1 MTSGAWLPLLFA
13 VPILA
18 AAVSV
23 LDRSGRLGRV
33 LAVAVPAGLA
43 LAGGALVWATRDGQ
57 VVVAQVAGWP
67 GGVAIPFVAD
77 LFAALLL
84 TLIGLLV
91 VASMVF
97 AVASGVAADPLVA
110 PMVLVLT
117 AGVAGAFLTADLFN
131 LFVMIEVAL
140 LPSYVLMARTGGPR
154 AARATRLYLTVN
166 LTASTLLLAGLA
178 AVYGT
183 AGTLNLAALAGRG
196 GEPVV
201 ATAVGVVLVALAVKA
216 AVVPVHTWL
225 PATYPHASPAVTA
238 LFSGL
243 LTKVGVYALIR
254 VVTLVYEPG
263 PTLTAVVVA
272 VAAVSM
278 VVGVLG
284 ALGEPTMRGVLAF
297 HMVSQTGYVLVGLGL
312 AGAVGLAA
320 AVFYLVQ
327 YATVKAALFLAV
339 GAVEVRRRTGVIKEL
354 GGVAAEHRWTTVTF
368 LLGALSLTGLPPF
381 SGFWA
386 KLGILGAAVE
396 AGSAVAFTTAL
407 VVSLGTMLS
416 MLKLGT
422 GVFWGTR
429 PAPAPD
435 AAAEPAPVGA
445 ATAGAAADLPGR
457 IAAADPDHDRR
468 PDWDARP
475 TLLRAARERGW
486 PAGLVAPGLVLALL
500 SLVVGLYPEPLLG
513 LAQTAGQVLSDP
525 TTYVRGVLGG

>member
-1 MTSGAWLPLLFA
+1 MTSGAWLPLVFA
-13 VPILA
+13 GPILA
-18 AAVSV
+18 AAVAM
-23 LDRSGRLGRV
+23 LDRSGRVGRILG
-33 LAVAVPAGLA
+33 LMVPAGLA
-43 LAGGALVWATRDGQ
+43 VAGAALAWATRDGQ

-77 LFAALLL
+77 LFSALLL
-84 TLIGLLV
+84 GVFGLLV
-91 VASMVF
+91 TACMVF
-97 AVASGVAADPLVA
+97 ARASGLTADPLVA

-154 AARATRLYLTVN
+154 AVRAARLYLTVN

-196 GEPVV
+196 SDPLV
-201 ATAVGVVLVALAVKA
+201 ATAVGIVLVALSVKA
-216 AVVPVHTWL
+216 ALVPVHTWL
-225 PATYPHASPAVTA
+225 PATYPHAAPAITA

-272 VAAVSM
+272 VTAVTM

-284 ALGEPTMRGVLAF
+284 ALGEPTMRGVLTF
-297 HMVSQTGYVLVGLGL
+297 HMVSQAGYVLVGLGL

-320 AVFYLVQ
+320 AVFYMVQ
-327 YATVKAALFLAV
+327 YAAVKTALFLAV
-339 GAVEVRRRTGVIKEL
+339 GAVEVRRRTGLIKEL
-354 GGVAAEHRWTTVTF
+354 GGVAAEHRWATVAF

-381 SGFWA
+381 SGFWG
-386 KLGILGAAVE
+386 KLGILAAAVE

-407 VVSLGTMLS
+407 VVSVGTMIS

-429 PAPAPD
+429 PAAPPD
-435 AAAEPAPVGA
+435 SLEVAVPLGVAAAPAGSQRPRTSAELDV
-445 ATAGAAADLPGR
+445 
-457 IAAADPDHDRR
+457 PDR
-468 PDWDARP
+468 DARP
-475 TLLRAARERGW
+475 LVLRWARERGW

-500 SLVVGLYPEPLLG
+500 SLAVGLYPGPLLA
-513 LAQTAGQVLSDP
+513 LAQTAGQVLADP
-525 TTYVRGVLGG
+525 TAYIEGVLGG

>member
-1 MTSGAWLPLLFA
+1 VTAGVLLPLAFA

-18 AAVSV
+18 AALALV
-23 LDRSGRLGRV
+23 DRSGRLGRALGLV
-33 LAVAVPAGLA
+33 VPAALA
-43 LAGGALVWATRDGQ
+43 LAGASLVWATKDGQ

-77 LFAALLL
+77 MLSALLV

-91 VASMVF
+91 VACMVF
-97 AVASGVAADPLVA
+97 ARASGLTADPLFS
-110 PMVLVLT
+110 PTVLVMT

-140 LPSYVLMARTGGPR
+140 LPSYVLMARSGGPR

-201 ATAVGVVLVALAVKA
+201 AAAVGVVLVALAIKA

-225 PATYPHASPAVTA
+225 PATYPQTAPAVTA

-263 PTLTAVVVA
+263 PALTAVVVA
-272 VAAVSM
+272 VTAVTM

-284 ALGEPTMRGVLAF
+284 ALGESTMRGVLTF

-312 AGAVGLAA
+312 AGAVGLSA
-320 AVFYLVQ
+320 AVFYMVQ
-327 YATVKAALFLAV
+327 YAAVKAALFLAI
-339 GAVEVRRRTGVIKEL
+339 GAVEVRRGTGVIRQL
-354 GGVAAEHRWTTVTF
+354 GGVAAEHRWVTVTF

-381 SGFWA
+381 SGFWG
-386 KLGILGAAVE
+386 KLGILAAAVE
-396 AGSAVAFTTAL
+396 AGNAVAFATAL
-407 VVSLGTMLS
+407 LVSVGTMIS

-429 PAPAPD
+429 PEPQPASLEVTVPVGVAAATQPD
-435 AAAEPAPVGA
+435 ADLRP
-445 ATAGAAADLPGR
+445 AADR
-457 IAAADPDHDRR
+457 DRVPDQ
-468 PDWDARP
+468 DARP
-475 TLLRAARERGW
+475 AVLRWTPERGW
-486 PAGLVAPGLVLALL
+486 PVGLVAPGLVLAVL
-500 SLVVGLYPEPLLG
+500 SLAVGLYPEPLLV
-513 LAQTAGQVLSDP
+513 LAQTAGAVLADP
-525 TTYVRGVLGG
+525 TAYVQGVLGG

>member
-1 MTSGAWLPLLFA
+1 MTSGSLLPLCFA
-13 VPILA
+13 VPVLA
-18 AAVSV
+18 AAVAV
-23 LDRSGRLGRV
+23 LDRTGRLGRV
-33 LAVAVPAGLA
+33 LGLVVPAGLA
-43 LAGGALVWATRDGQ
+43 AAGAALVWATRDGQ

-77 LFAALLL
+77 VFSALLL
-84 TLIGLLV
+84 ALIGLLV

-97 AVASGVAADPLVA
+97 ARASGVTADPLVA

-166 LTASTLLLAGLA
+166 LSASTLLLAGLA

-196 GEPVV
+196 SEPIV
-201 ATAVGVVLVALAVKA
+201 ATAVGIVLVALAVKA
-216 AVVPVHTWL
+216 ALVPVHTWL
-225 PATYPHASPAVTA
+225 PATYPHAAPAVTA

-272 VAAVSM
+272 VAVVTM

-284 ALGEPTMRGVLAF
+284 ALGESTMRGVLAF
-297 HMVSQTGYVLVGLGL
+297 HMVSQAGYVLVGLGL

-320 AVFYLVQ
+320 GVFYMVQ
-327 YATVKAALFLAV
+327 YAAVKAALFLAI
-339 GAVEVRRRTGVIKEL
+339 GAVEVRRRTGVITEL
-354 GGVAAEHRWTTVTF
+354 GGVASEHRWTALAF

-386 KLGILGAAVE
+386 KLGILDAAAE
-396 AGSAVAFTTAL
+396 AGSAVAFTAAL
-407 VVSLGTMLS
+407 VVSVGTMVS
-416 MLKLGT
+416 MLKLGA
-422 GVFWGTR
+422 GVFWGAR
-429 PAPAPD
+429 P
-435 AAAEPAPVGA
+435 
-445 ATAGAAADLPGR
+445 AAADTAGVPTRGGGPTARSAQPSAGSVVLP
-457 IAAADPDHDRR
+457 AHDDR
-468 PDWDARP
+468 PDRDARP
-475 TLLRAARERGW
+475 SLLRQARERGW
-486 PAGLVAPGLVLALL
+486 SAGLVAPGVALALL
-500 SLVVGLYPEPLLG
+500 SLAIGVYPQPMLA
-513 LAQTAGQVLSDP
+513 LAQTAGQVLADP
-525 TTYVRGVLGG
+525 TAYVQGVLGR